1 MSQTRNWTDGGHG
14 GSRPPDKKES
24 GGKTMKKRVLSVLLT
39 VGACLCLFVGIGGV
53 VYAKTTLK
61 EIKAYLN
68 YEIAI
73 KLDGEEQTMYDANGN
88 RVYPV
93 TYNGTTYVP
102 IRAVSNMLGIAVDW
116 DGATKSVLLG
126 DHAALKTKL
135 TDLSYYDRKAVY
147 GQRYRKMNSA
157 TDNLGNSYVDP
168 LCVVEGTGTKGYW
181 ETYLLTQDY
190 TTFSGTLFIDYD
202 DRDSPST
209 CNVRIYG
216 DGVLL
221 YDSPVLTKGV
231 RPVDF
236 SVNIQGVDE
245 LKIESNFEYSKY
257 TMSVYI
263 GNGVLE

>member
-1 MSQTRNWTDGGHG
+1 
-14 GSRPPDKKES
+14 
-24 GGKTMKKRVLSVLLT
+24 MKKRVLSVLLT

-102 IRAVSNMLGIAVDW
+102 IRAISNMLGIAVDW

-126 DHAALKTKL
+126 DHAALKTKI
-135 TDLSYYDRKAVY
+135 TDLTYYDRKPLTN
-147 GQRYRKMNSA
+147 GHRYEMVNSA
-157 TDNLGNSYVDP
+157 TDNLGNSYVNP
-168 LCVVEGTGTKGYW
+168 LCLVSSCQTNYW
-181 ETYLLTQDY
+181 ETYILTQDY
-190 TTFSGTLFIDYD
+190 STFSGTLFIDYD
-202 DRDSPST
+202 DRDSATT

-221 YDSPVLTKGV
+221 YDSPVMTKGV

-236 SVNIQGVDE
+236 SVDIQGVDE
-245 LKIESNFEYSKY
+245 LKIEINGKWASSYSWLG
-257 TMSVYI
+257 VYI

>member
-1 MSQTRNWTDGGHG
+1 MG

-102 IRAVSNMLGIAVDW
+102 IRAVSNMLGIDVDW

-135 TDLSYYDRKAVY
+135 TDLSYYDRKPIS
-147 GQRYRKMNSA
+147 GQHYRKVNSA
-157 TDNLGNSYVDP
+157 KDNLGNSYTDP
-168 LCVVEGTGTKGYW
+168 LRLIESVKENYW
-181 ETYLLTQDY
+181 ETYLLTEDY
-190 TTFSGTLFIDYD
+190 STFSGTLFIDYD

-209 CNVRIYG
+209 VNVRIYG

-245 LKIESNFEYSKY
+245 LKIECNYTYSKF
-257 TMSVYI
+257 TTCVYI

>member
-1 MSQTRNWTDGGHG
+1 MVEPSALR
-14 GSRPPDKKES
+14 RPYGDE
-24 GGKTMKKRVLSVLLT
+24 RL
-39 VGACLCLFVGIGGV
+39 
-53 VYAKTTLK
+53 
-61 EIKAYLN
+61 
-68 YEIAI
+68 
-73 KLDGEEQTMYDANGN
+73 
-88 RVYPV
+88 
-93 TYNGTTYVP
+93 YVP

-135 TDLSYYDRKAVY
+135 TDLSYYDRKPIS
-147 GQRYRKMNSA
+147 GQHYRKVNTA
-157 TDNLGNSYVDP
+157 KDNLGNSYTDP
-168 LCVVEGTGTKGYW
+168 LRLIESVKENYW
-181 ETYLLTQDY
+181 ETYLLTEDY
-190 TTFSGTLFIDYD
+190 STFSGTLFIDYD

-209 CNVRIYG
+209 VNVRIYG